1 MTISKDKI
9 RREVHLRKEILD
21 VLQKQADEEG
31 RSLKNLMEIILIKYA
46 KELAQ

>member
-1 MTISKDKI
+1 MTIAKDKI
-9 RREVHLRKEILD
+9 RREVHLTKETLD

-46 KELAQ
+46 KEVN